1 MFHALRYDWWRKET
15 FEMFHAWGY
24 IGWEIENFEN
34 VPRSEIYW
42 VGRTPGRLL
51 SSPLFLK
58 VSSAKRKV
66 HISREKETKGE
77 VHIGG
82 EKKTKRKVH
91 IRGEKKF
98 IGIAYFQMT
107 AFSEAD
113 RKKILESL
121 TSDVRPPLFSCK
133 RCPVDLLHGIRIR
146 DDFQE

>member
-51 SSPLFLK
+51 SSPLLLK

-82 EKKTKRKVH
+82 EKETKRKVH
-91 IRGEKKF
+91 IG
-98 IGIAYFQMT
+98 
-107 AFSEAD
+107 
-113 RKKILESL
+113 
-121 TSDVRPPLFSCK
+121 
-133 RCPVDLLHGIRIR
+133 
-146 DDFQE
+146 

>member
-1 MFHALRYDWWRKET
+1 M
-15 FEMFHAWGY
+15 
-24 IGWEIENFEN
+24 
-34 VPRSEIYW
+34 
-42 VGRTPGRLL
+42 GRTPGRLL

-82 EKKTKRKVH
+82 EKETKRKVH
-91 IRGEKKF
+91 IGRQKETKRKVHIGREKKF

-133 RCPVDLLHGIRIR
+133 RCPVDLLHGIRVR